1 MSAGSAASAFPAPA
15 RATEAPGRSRRA
27 VGRPAPAE
35 DPAPAAGEGRV
46 VQAADRFRA
55 MVIGRPWRRRRRAIL
70 ASLAGVL
77 ALLLVA
83 AGTAIYLPALQV
95 DRVEISGLGYLAE
108 DQVRA
113 VVEEHD
119 GDSVLLLRTGRIQQE
134 LLALPGVASA
144 EVERSWPDGVS
155 VTVTETAPVAVL
167 TRADG
172 STAVLDAAGEEL
184 PAAAAEGATLVPLS
198 VGAGASDPE
207 GAAVAMS
214 EVVGAIPESLRSSVR
229 SVTATTASDVTL
241 EIALEDGTVKTVIW
255 GGAADSAL
263 KAEVVQALISQP
275 GTVIDVSS
283 PVAPVTR

>member
-15 RATEAPGRSRRA
+15 RATTAPGRSRRA

-55 MVIGRPWRRRRRAIL
+55 LVVGRPWRRRRRAIL

-214 EVVGAIPESLRSSVR
+214 EVVGAIPEPLRSSVR
-229 SVTATTASDVTL
+229 SVTATTPSDVTL